1 MSTLDIVL
9 IVIAAVVAIAI
20 VAIMVVV
27 TRRRAALRRHFGAEY
42 DQLVANDGNRRQ
54 ADAELRERVDERRH
68 LDIKPLSSASRQA
81 YEDEWRRVQGE
92 FVDTPRVA
100 LSQADALISRIMRDR
115 GYPVDDFEHQAAIV
129 SVDHPDVVRDY
140 RSGHG
145 VYMASAGSAK
155 VSTEDLRQG
164 FVHYRSLF
172 DELLEERADNRQ
184 EAG

>member
-1 MSTLDIVL
+1 MSTLDILL
-9 IVIAAVVAIAI
+9 IVIAAAVVIAI
-20 VAIMVVV
+20 VAILVVMA
-27 TRRRAALRRHFGAEY
+27 RKRAALRRRFGTEY
-42 DQLVANDGNRRQ
+42 DQLVAQDGNRRQ
-54 ADAELRERVDERRH
+54 ADAELRERMNERRH
-68 LDIKPLSSASRQA
+68 LDIKPLSPASRQA
-81 YEDEWRRVQGE
+81 YEDEWRRVQGA

-100 LSQADALISRIMRDR
+100 LTQADALVSRIMCER

-145 VYMASAGSAK
+145 VYMASTGSSS

-172 DELLEERADNRQ
+172 DELVEEPADDRRQ
-184 EAG
+184 AG